1 MTNTRNKNNKESM
14 FLDFS
19 EYWEDASIIFPK
31 NPQKNEDID
40 NVSLSSISQ
49 VGERNDLYT
58 PDENPNDKNENEIE
72 ELVTNIKVNELNLNK
87 ERNDKLKELVSNT
100 HFSTNIT
107 EKIKKYAE
115 EKNEITFM
123 KKKTKRK

>member
-1 MTNTRNKNNKESM
+1 MTNTRNKNNKENM

-19 EYWEDASIIFPK
+19 EYWEDSSIIFPK
-31 NPQKNEDID
+31 NTKKDEDID

-100 HFSTNIT
+100 HFSTTIT

>member
-1 MTNTRNKNNKESM
+1 M

-19 EYWEDASIIFPK
+19 EYWEDSSIIFPK
-31 NPQKNEDID
+31 NTKKDEDID

-87 ERNDKLKELVSNT
+87 
-100 HFSTNIT
+100 
-107 EKIKKYAE
+107 
-115 EKNEITFM
+115 
-123 KKKTKRK
+123 

>member
-19 EYWEDASIIFPK
+19 EYWEDSSIIFPK
-31 NPQKNEDID
+31 NTKKDEDID

-58 PDENPNDKNENEIE
+58 PDENPNDENENEIE

-100 HFSTNIT
+100 HFSTSVT
-107 EKIKKYAE
+107 EKIKKYAV

>member
-19 EYWEDASIIFPK
+19 EYWEDSSIIFPK
-31 NPQKNEDID
+31 NTKKDEDID

-100 HFSTNIT
+100 HFSTSVT
-107 EKIKKYAE
+107 EKIKKYAV